1 MTTNRRKTH
10 FLASVFSLAFLA
22 TVIEFSG
29 CANSTDG
36 AASGT
41 TTMTTTAEMQHTS
54 VTGTQSKF
62 AEIASGFT
70 SDSVVIGR
78 ARILIASLK
87 LKNSELSD
95 STDDD
100 DHERD
105 LDSNK
110 DDDNDHDGD
119 KDKHDDGDHDGKH
132 NKRGEGAIKVGPFIA
147 EFTPG
152 SSRIISNAAIPF
164 GTYDEVTFVI
174 HQLDDKKDSTLLYD
188 PMFSDFVNGGRYT
201 AIIEGKVYVGGIGY
215 DFVYKS
221 KASGKVEI
229 DLDPPATFDAN
240 TTYNLALVFDPVLV
254 FARPGLRPLDPRGPD
269 NRETIE
275 KLIKKAIKALRK

>member
-1 MTTNRRKTH
+1 MILNKLKTH
-10 FLASVFSLAFLA
+10 FLAGALSLAFFVTA
-22 TVIEFSG
+22 MQFTG
-29 CANSTDG
+29 CVGNTEDS
-36 AASGT
+36 ASGT
-41 TTMTTTAEMQHTS
+41 TMMKTTTEMQNTS
-54 VTGTQSKF
+54 VTGTQSKS

-87 LKNSELSD
+87 LENSELFD

-100 DHERD
+100 H
-105 LDSNK
+105 
-110 DDDNDHDGD
+110 HDGD
-119 KDKHDDGDHDGKH
+119 KDDDKDGKDDKDDNDDGDDDIGKH
-132 NKRGEGAIKVGPFIA
+132 NHRGEGKIKIGPFIA

-152 SSRIISNAAIPF
+152 SSRIISNVAIPF
-164 GTYDEVTFVI
+164 GTYDEVEFVI

-188 PMFSDFVNGGRYT
+188 PIFSDFVNGGRYT
-201 AIIEGKVYVGGIGY
+201 AIIEGKVYIGGIGY

-221 KASGKVEI
+221 KASGKIEI
-229 DLDPPATFDAN
+229 DLDPPVTFDAN

-254 FARPGLRPLDPRGPD
+254 FARPGLRPLDPRDPD
-269 NRETIE
+269 NSETIE